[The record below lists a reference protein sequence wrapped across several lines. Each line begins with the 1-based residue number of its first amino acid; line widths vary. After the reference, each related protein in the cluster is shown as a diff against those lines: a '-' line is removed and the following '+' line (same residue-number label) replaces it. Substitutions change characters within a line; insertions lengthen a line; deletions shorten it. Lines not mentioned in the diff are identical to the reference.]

1 MIDADRGRCVL
12 TCRDVLRG
20 LPGYVDGEAPA
31 EEALRLREHLA
42 ECPECRSRHRF
53 ERAFVEV
60 VRRRL
65 ANAAMPAGL
74 RAKIGVIVS
83 SGPGAAS
90 GTRDGSGAF

>member
-1 MIDADRGRCVL
+1 MIDADPGRCVL
-12 TCRDVLRG
+12 TCREVLRC

-31 EEALRLREHLA
+31 GEAFRLRAHLA

-60 VRRRL
+60 VRHRL

-83 SGPGAAS
+83 SGPGAVP
-90 GTRDGSGAF
+90 GTRDAFGAF